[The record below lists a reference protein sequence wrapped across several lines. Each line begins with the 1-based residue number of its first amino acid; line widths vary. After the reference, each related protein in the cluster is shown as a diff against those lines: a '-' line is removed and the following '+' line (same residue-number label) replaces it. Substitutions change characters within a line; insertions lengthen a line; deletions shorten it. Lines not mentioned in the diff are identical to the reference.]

1 MKERTSYLLHLTD
14 DDINNIKVAAN
25 FIKNA
30 FVTHLRHTTSHEDVM
45 SVMGTFGHMIGELD
59 MQVEL
64 NGHDKMLQQ
73 VNELLKQI
81 KDDD

>member
-45 SVMGTFGHMIGELD
+45 SVMGTFGHMIEELD

>member
-45 SVMGTFGHMIGELD
+45 SVMGTLGHIIEELD

-64 NGHDKMLQQ
+64 NEHDKIAEQIDK
-73 VNELLKQI
+73 LLKEVQ
-81 KDDD
+81 DDH

>member
-1 MKERTSYLLHLTD
+1 MKTRTSYLLHLTD
-14 DDINNIKVAAN
+14 DDINNIKVSAN

-45 SVMGTFGHMIGELD
+45 SVMGTFGHMIEELD
-59 MQVEL
+59 LQMEY
-64 NGHDKMLQQ
+64 NDHDKILEQ

-81 KDDD
+81 QDDN

>member
-45 SVMGTFGHMIGELD
+45 SVMGTFGHMIEELD

-81 KDDD
+81 QDDD

>member
-45 SVMGTFGHMIGELD
+45 SVMGTFGHMIEELD
-59 MQVEL
+59 LQMEY
-64 NGHDKMLQQ
+64 NDHDKILEQ

-81 KDDD
+81 QDDD